1 MNYED
6 TDHII
11 LDSASHQYEC
21 KHCGT
26 IQPPPHMPCAVNI
39 IVDAIDVFVAAHKDC
54 KAPIPE
60 AVMSDYVKGF
70 DHGCDY
76 IIKEIELWEK
86 EVGQD
91 LDVLIRHLKMED
103 KKTSK

>member
-1 MNYED
+1 MSDEY
-6 TDHII
+6 II
-11 LDSASHQYEC
+11 HNTKTGCLEC
-21 KHCGT
+21 KHCGF
-26 IQPPPHMPCAVNI
+26 QQAVKMPMAVSDMLT
-39 IVDAIDVFVAAHKDC
+39 VMDTFQAAHKGC

-60 AVMSDYVKGF
+60 AVLSDYVKGF

-91 LDVLIRHLKMED
+91 LDVLIRHLKMEN
-103 KKTSK
+103 KK